1 MACSVP
7 PFSVLEQCST
17 GTSQVAEPLC
27 SSIPSVLSQV
37 PCSWPA
43 VLPAL
48 HSTVA
53 VSFLLQP
60 PHCGVSFHRSG
71 IRSYSALASDS
82 PISFLVN
89 VCCPCIS
96 PLLSVLPAFCC
107 CLSVTEF
114 LPFTSHQMLLS
125 SVSTAIQSNVTVKSH
140 LCHLL
145 CFYRILSVVFSVFS
159 MLVLN
164 TWV

>member
-107 CLSVTEF
+107 CLSVGSLVLIFMSLSSCLLHLIKCYF
-114 LPFTSHQMLLS
+114 LPSPLPS
-125 SVSTAIQSNVTVKSH
+125 S
-140 LCHLL
+140 L
-145 CFYRILSVVFSVFS
+145 
-159 MLVLN
+159 M
-164 TWV
+164 